1 MRSWKLLLP
10 LLASTL
16 CFAAQPDRITGI
28 IDSSQMVA
36 LPRSVNPKAQLR
48 FDQGPVESSLQ
59 FGYVTLVVAPSPS
72 QQMGLEQLLGQQQDR
87 SSPNYHK
94 WLTPE
99 QYAARFGMNQND
111 VNKITAWLQS
121 EGFTILSVPRG
132 RNEVIFSGTASQIQ
146 SAFKTEIHRYDINGE
161 IHVANSTAIS
171 VPVSLNGVVTSIR
184 GIADFRPKPMYV
196 RPVFNGKAHG
206 PHPSY
211 TTTVNG
217 NTDYFLAPGD
227 IATLYDL
234 NPLYN
239 ASPTAI
245 NGAGE
250 KLAIIGQTDVYLADL
265 ADFRTGFGLNPIAG
279 CTTNANGVVTAC
291 DSTSTNYFQYVLVP
305 GIIDPGTPSTCG
317 DIFESDLDIEWS
329 GAVAQNAQIVF
340 VNAPAT
346 FNSDCTEYT
355 NNGGV
360 NVALDYAIQNAT
372 APVVSMSYGSCE
384 DGNDSME
391 PELQQAN
398 TEGMTIMNSAGD
410 TGSAGCDN
418 GPPNNAVNPPFAAA
432 EYGLAVNYPASS
444 PEVTGVGGTSIPAAD
459 FTSTYWNTNGS
470 GTVDYGGSA
479 LTTLIGQEAAWNDDE
494 VFAQL
499 CLGEPSN
506 SFCINGGPPAVSGW
520 VDITSAEAAQEDLW
534 ISAGGGGVSNC
545 FDYNATTGV
554 CTSGFPKPSW
564 QSVIT
569 MPGLTSPQST
579 YRFVPDVS
587 LLASPNYPGYILCTP
602 VEELSSTSP
611 YDTET
616 TSSCANGIA
625 VAADGTLSGGNFVID
640 PSIVGGTSVSSPVF
654 AGIITLMNQYLAS
667 SGLGNINP
675 QLYYLAENPSNGA
688 FHQVTSGDNSVYCQQ
703 GTPAGYPADVI
714 CPSAGVIGFSASTVD
729 STGGTGYNLVAG
741 LGSVDANELASA
753 WTESLVVTTTSVL
766 SSTSATSQGSPV
778 TFTATVTPS
787 SATGVVNFYDNSST
801 TALGSGTLSAGTASF
816 TTTSLPGGSNSV
828 VGSYVGING
837 GSTSPAV
844 TVSVTPSDFTLQT
857 TSPLA
862 PASISAGQSAIA
874 TLTLTLVQ
882 GTSETINF
890 TNSSGSPT
898 SSTPG
903 SCTSG
908 LPAGALC
915 SFQNLSNPST
925 PTSVT
930 LNSGSPPVT
939 MQVTITT
946 AANMALPTGAQT
958 ITITGTPSGNGT
970 TSHTASVSLTV
981 TATKEAFTI
990 APANQTYSVN
1000 AGGSASVNITVSNA
1014 TGGTPSFINSSTNP
1028 PTTALPLTYTCA
1040 QSSLPSEAS
1049 CSFNPTSGNSVS
1061 ATSVTLNITTTA
1073 PTGELRPPL
1082 GHGSPIFYALL
1093 LPGLFGMVF
1102 LGGSRTRGARL
1113 LSLIVV
1119 LGFSTLWL
1127 SDCGGSSNSSQK
1139 NPGTPAGS
1147 YSIVVNATTATP
1159 TGGTALTGTFT
1170 VTLAVTN

>member
-211 TTTVNG
+211 TTTVDG

-227 IATLYDL
+227 VATLYDL

-410 TGSAGCDN
+410 TGSAACDN
-418 GPPNNAVNPPFAAA
+418 GPPNNATNPPFAAA
-432 EYGLAVNYPASS
+432 EFGLAVNYPASS

-459 FTSTYWNTNGS
+459 FTSTYWGATNGTS
-470 GTVDYGGSA
+470 GGSV

-494 VFAQL
+494 VFAQF
-499 CLGEPSN
+499 CVDNPSN
-506 SFCINGGPPAVSGW
+506 PFCINGGPPAVSGW
-520 VDITSAEAAQEDLW
+520 VDITSAETAQEDLW

-545 FDYNATTGV
+545 FNYNPTTDV
-554 CTSGFPKPSW
+554 CTSGLPRPSW
-564 QSVIT
+564 QSTIT
-569 MPGLTSPQST
+569 IPGLTSPQST

-625 VAADGTLSGGNFVID
+625 VAADGTLSGSNFVIN

-654 AGIITLMNQYLAS
+654 AGIVALINQYLGS

-675 QLYYLAENPSNGA
+675 TLYSLAATPSNGA
-688 FHQVTSGDNSVYCQQ
+688 FHQTTSWDNNVYCQV
-703 GTPAGYPADVI
+703 GTPAGNPSDVI
-714 CPSAGVIGFSASTVD
+714 CPSAGATDGVNVIGFSASNVD
-729 STGGTGYNLVAG
+729 STGGTGYNLVTG
-741 LGSVDANELASA
+741 LGSVDANALAIA
-753 WTESLVVTTTSVL
+753 W
-766 SSTSATSQGSPV
+766 
-778 TFTATVTPS
+778 
-787 SATGVVNFYDNSST
+787 
-801 TALGSGTLSAGTASF
+801 SGTSTGDFSVSAGALS
-816 TTTSLPGGSNSV
+816 PGSSV
-828 VGSYVGING
+828 
-837 GSTSPAV
+837 
-844 TVSVTPSDFTLQT
+844 
-857 TSPLA
+857 
-862 PASISAGQSAIA
+862 SAGQSVTT
-874 TLTLTLVQ
+874 TLTVTLTG
-882 GTSETINF
+882 GTTGTVNF
-890 TNSSGSPT
+890 KNNMVSATGT
-898 SSTPG
+898 TTG
-903 SCTSG
+903 SCTG
-908 LPAGALC
+908 LPTGAGC
-915 SFQNLSNPST
+915 TFNPV
-925 PTSVT
+925 SVT
-930 LNSGSPPVT
+930 LNSTTNPTATVT
-939 MQVTITT
+939 LTITT
-946 AANMALPTGAQT
+946 QANMAASGPTA
-958 ITITGTPSGNGT
+958 ITITPTGSTQ
-970 TSHTASVSLTV
+970 TASVSLTV
-981 TATKEAFTI
+981 TATQEKFSI
-990 APANQTYSVN
+990 ASTNGGTFPVN
-1000 AGGSASVNITVSNA
+1000 AGGSASISIGVTST
-1014 TGGTPSFINSSTNP
+1014 TGFVINTTSP
-1028 PTTALPLTYTCA
+1028 ATTALPLTYTCT

-1049 CSFNPTSGNSVS
+1049 CTFSPTGGNSVS
-1061 ATSVTLNITTTA
+1061 ATSVALSITTSA
-1073 PTGELRPPL
+1073 PTGQMRPPL
-1082 GHGSPIFYALL
+1082 GRGSQIFYALL

-1102 LGGSRTRGARL
+1102 AAGSRTRGARL

-1127 SDCGGSSNSSQK
+1127 GACGGNTNSSQK
-1139 NPGTPAGS
+1139 NPGTPAGT
-1147 YSIVVNATTATP
+1147 YSVVVNATT
-1159 TGGTALTGTFT
+1159 GGAVPISNSFT
-1170 VTLAVTN
+1170 VTLTVSN